1 MQKHTG
7 TIILSPRITE
17 KAANLAEK
25 GVYLFNVGRN
35 ANKIEIMSAI
45 RELYKVSPRR
55 VNIVSVPRKEVAT
68 RGTNRKGATA
78 GAKKAYVY
86 LKKGESIEII

>member
-17 KAANLAEK
+17 KGANLAEQ
-25 GVYLFNVGRN
+25 GIYVFNVGRN
-35 ANKIEIMSAI
+35 ANKIEIISAF
-45 RELYKVSPRR
+45 RTLYQVNPRKVR
-55 VNIVSVPRKEVAT
+55 VVSVPQKKVQT
-68 RGTNRKGATA
+68 RGTNRKGKTA
-78 GAKKAYVY
+78 HGKKAYVY